1 MSRAPG
7 GVTVSCGDSTA
18 AVEGRGRPGRVAA
31 ARLIRRTPLL
41 TLKLTGTGA
50 ESLEGQALC
59 LPLSPFSTR
68 IPKAPMNPMHLSN
81 RAIAGML
88 GLFRNAFGVAVF
100 MGCERMLLQLS
111 GFAALL
117 AAVMGLGFGVVGAIR
132 TDSLVLLLMGAGW
145 FVGVNLA
152 YFVGTRML
160 TACAVTLKNTPSNIS
175 SSDYLEVLGLG
186 CVVLLLALLGG
197 SAYWAIKV
205 GAMTPVWWALGGAVV
220 AIWFAAMYLNPS
232 LISTRVHPTASAGED
247 AVSLSV
253 LVLKTFVR
261 LAPMVFSILTVVGA
275 GLLGWGLWR
284 LVGAEGFELFQGGL
298 ASFSGFITVAAG
310 LLYPLYA
317 YLAFVLG
324 YLVLDL
330 ARSILALPRLLQ
342 PQAAV
347 PAEPSTVPVDEG
359 PPLAPAQARAM
370 KWVLG
375 GALVLMALLVAGVE
389 GKNWYEERQAQ
400 AEQARLEAEQQAAQR
415 KAEAERVAAEQ
426 ARARAEAERIAKL
439 ASELKSLAGKPSIDL
454 VLLPAVSSQ
463 VAEILGRQ
471 QAAYERYFASSSPV
485 EELDGWIVGK
495 GCIADAC
502 GSQEGIVAVELA
514 TGKAHLAVYFDR
526 SVRFLGQDTATT
538 APPVI
543 RKWAMQFP

>member
-1 MSRAPG
+1 MN
-7 GVTVSCGDSTA
+7 
-18 AVEGRGRPGRVAA
+18 
-31 ARLIRRTPLL
+31 
-41 TLKLTGTGA
+41 
-50 ESLEGQALC
+50 
-59 LPLSPFSTR
+59 
-68 IPKAPMNPMHLSN
+68 PMNPMQLSN

-88 GLFRNAFGVAVF
+88 DLFRNAFGVAAF
-100 MGCERMLLQLS
+100 MACERLLLQLS
-111 GFAALL
+111 GFAAL
-117 AAVMGLGFGVVGAIR
+117 AAALMGLGFGVVGAVR

-145 FVGVNLA
+145 FVAVNLA

-175 SSDYLEVLGLG
+175 SNDYLEVLGLS
-186 CVVLLLALLGG
+186 CVVVLLVLLGG
-197 SAYWAIKV
+197 SAYWAIKI
-205 GAMTPVWWALGGAVV
+205 GAMTTVWWALGAAVV

-232 LISTRVHPTASAGED
+232 LISTRVHPSVSAGED

-261 LAPMVFSILTVVGA
+261 LAPMVFAILTMVGA

-284 LVGAEGFELFQGGL
+284 LVGSEGFELFQGGL

-317 YLAFVLG
+317 YLGFVLG
-324 YLVLDL
+324 YLLLDL

-342 PQAAV
+342 PQGIEPADEHAV
-347 PAEPSTVPVDEG
+347 PTAEEV
-359 PPLAPAQARAM
+359 PLAPAQVRAL

-375 GALVLMALLVAGVE
+375 GALVAMLLLVAGVE
-389 GKNWYEERQAQ
+389 GKNWYQERQAQ

-415 KAEAERVAAEQ
+415 KLEAELAAAEQ
-426 ARARAEAERIAKL
+426 ALARAEAERVVKRTG
-439 ASELKSLAGKPSIDL
+439 ELKALVGKASIDL
-454 VLLPAVSSQ
+454 VMLPAVSAQ

-471 QAAYERYFASSSPV
+471 QAAYEKYFAGSVPV
-485 EELDGWIVGK
+485 ELADGWLVGK
-495 GCIADAC
+495 GCITDAC
-502 GSQEGIVAVELA
+502 GTQEGIVAVELA

-526 SVRFLGQDTATT
+526 NVSFLGDDTAAT
-538 APPVI
+538 APAVI